1 MKHKI
6 DPELLQIC
14 KEIQVEDKKLSEWSE
29 IESGDW
35 FQRGKYRGGF
45 EAEEQ
50 AFTFS
55 YYNKNGEEF
64 WFQIGMDEV
73 GKIVDGQINEI
84 DIIKADK

>member
-14 KEIQVEDKKLSEWSE
+14 KEIQVEDKKLPEWSE

-35 FQRGKYRGGF
+35 FQTEKYRGGF

-55 YYNKNGEEF
+55 YYDKNGEEF
-64 WFQIGMDEV
+64 WFQIEMDEV